1 MTSNDI
7 AVRPAKREIII
18 AGCDVASY
26 GCSQSPQTH
35 YAVRA
40 CHLLRAPN
48 TNTTV
53 WPGEL
58 GEFLEIDAPS
68 ELLKDATLS
77 IEPRMDSVSSS
88 HLKPTHTWPPP
99 DIVQSIGGKLRLLNN
114 TEEPF
119 LVRKHDHLCQ
129 ARLNCTGS

>member
-18 AGCDVASY
+18 AGCDVAAY
-26 GCSQSPQTH
+26 GCSQSLHTH

-53 WPGEL
+53 WPGE
-58 GEFLEIDAPS
+58 FIEIDSPS
-68 ELLKDATLS
+68 ELLTDATLA
-77 IEPRMDSVSSS
+77 IEPRMVSVSSS
-88 HLKPTHTWPPP
+88 HLKPTHTWPQP

-114 TEEPF
+114 TEEPL
-119 LVRKHDHLCQ
+119 LVRKND
-129 ARLNCTGS
+129 RFFIFRNVTSSP